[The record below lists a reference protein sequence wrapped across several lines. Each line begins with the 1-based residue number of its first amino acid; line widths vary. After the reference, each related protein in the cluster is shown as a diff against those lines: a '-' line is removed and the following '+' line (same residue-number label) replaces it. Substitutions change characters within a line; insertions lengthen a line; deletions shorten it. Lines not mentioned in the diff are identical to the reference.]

1 MWQTRTGTWTGRH
14 PSDPLCGITITW
26 PDDGK
31 TRLERMRRL
40 LKPAPSTD
48 EASSPLT
55 VELHV
60 EPPRSNPLRTVG
72 CVVPSAGL

>member
-26 PDDGK
+26 PDDGR

-40 LKPAPSTD
+40 LKPAH
-48 EASSPLT
+48 SPDGAA
-55 VELHV
+55 
-60 EPPRSNPLRTVG
+60 RMGRTALG
-72 CVVPSAGL
+72 AATRAGLKSLRYVPFRL